1 VLIGYRTRLAAV
13 VAVLCLLSLQTRN
26 PFVLNSG
33 DVLLRVFGLFLAL
46 APAGAAFRRPLAPAG
61 LPVLGIPKQG
71 SLGASPHATPAKR
84 LYLFAVWAKLWGS
97 TWNDGTAVSYVLRV
111 EELSRIDLPAWP
123 TQSVAVSNALTF
135 GTLATEVALATL
147 VWNRRARP
155 WVMALGVVMHL
166 LIDFAIMVGF
176 FSFVVFVGYLAFV
189 PSDTMTRRILAA
201 RDGLRRLPLA
211 LSQRPN
217 RSRFSP
223 APEAMPIDTQLYG
236 TSTPTSPRA
245 TAPRG
250 SSPFV
255 RPLRQHLG

>member
-1 VLIGYRTRLAAV
+1 M
-13 VAVLCLLSLQTRN
+13 
-26 PFVLNSG
+26 
-33 DVLLRVFGLFLAL
+33 
-46 APAGAAFRRPLAPAG
+46 
-61 LPVLGIPKQG
+61 
-71 SLGASPHATPAKR
+71 
-84 LYLFAVWAKLWGS
+84 YLFAVWAKLRGS

-111 EELSRIDLPAWP
+111 EELNRIDLPAWL

-147 VWNRRARP
+147 LWNRRARP

-176 FSFVVFVGYLAFV
+176 FSFAVFVGYLAFV
-189 PSDTMTRRILAA
+189 PSDTMTRRILAV

-211 LSQRPN
+211 PSQRPN
-217 RSRFSP
+217 RSRFSS